1 MAHFRP
7 SYNTEVHRTSTVYDD
22 VSQYPNGHLTKK
34 VVYEEE
40 EIEGLRRHNHRHHNP
55 EVRERVEVIEYEQ
68 VPEYNNRVSEVVYE
82 ENVVDVESDRY
93 YPRRNKGCI
102 FRN

>member
-1 MAHFRP
+1 MDYFSPRH
-7 SYNTEVHRTSTVYDD
+7 NTEVHRTSTVYDD

-34 VVYEEE
+34 VVYEED
-40 EIEGLRRHNHRHHNP
+40 EIEGSRRHHHHNP

-68 VPEYNNRVSEVVYE
+68 VPTYNNRVSEVVYE
-82 ENVVDVESDRY
+82 ENVVDVESARY

-102 FRN
+102 LRR